1 MPHSLFLGS
10 TLATQDRISFRA
22 TERVSSLTPVNSK
35 EAEAEGLHPVKRV
48 EEVSFIRRLYEDCKG
63 SVLGAFRKPPG
74 RVYTTTA
81 TRHSEHQNNPFEFVR
96 AHIYHGTF
104 DVVGSLLGFAV
115 MINSL

>member
-10 TLATQDRISFRA
+10 ALATQDRISFRDKEKRPPLA
-22 TERVSSLTPVNSK
+22 TLNSK
-35 EAEAEGLHPVKRV
+35 ES
-48 EEVSFIRRLYEDCKG
+48 EESLSSTSQQKISIWRRFYNDCKA
-63 SVLGAFRKPPG
+63 SVLSAFRKPPVN
-74 RVYTTTA
+74 VYSTSA
-81 TRHSEHQNNPFEFVR
+81 TKHSERQNNPFEFVR